1 MGNTAKQWRLG
12 LFQDS
17 DFAGNLEDSKS
28 TFGETLCVSGSH
40 TFVPVSWMCKKQTVV
55 SHSSTK
61 SENIS
66 VEIGLRLN
74 GLLGLELWDLIVSV
88 FRKRDSD
95 RMGRLVDTER
105 SHKSQGK
112 INALKNIDC
121 VPSNVQF
128 SCQEGLLCVF
138 EDNETP
144 ENFKGRIFFMTMFS
158 DCSCWSRVKKLVG
171 CSTRFSLRKE
181 IWKRTMVIH
190 WSWFRKEVVVYQRRQ
205 STRRMGSYG
214 GKNVGGINR
223 EWLFKVPFYKSIV
236 SRSTRNPGHGNCR
249 YTIQPIWKRL
259 RLSNNCF
266 CKAAQSL
273 RSSRRNA
280 RSYETFHNRS
290 GEPVVKGESMSS
302 LVRSVIQTEMLLD
315 CDDLAD
321 ITPREIIK
329 FFTGCRSSECCW
341 TWTYIIT
348 KDTADSS
355 QFHALACRQ
364 TLSRDE
370 KSPQSKGW
378 IHENK
383 IGFLL
388 EVGTFLYGQK
398 GVENRSKS
406 LSRDNI
412 DSWVRISHGSN

>member
-1 MGNTAKQWRLG
+1 
-12 LFQDS
+12 
-17 DFAGNLEDSKS
+17 
-28 TFGETLCVSGSH
+28 
-40 TFVPVSWMCKKQTVV
+40 MCKKQTVV

-66 VEIGLRLN
+66 VDIGLRLN

-95 RMGRLVDTER
+95 RTGRLVDTER

-128 SCQEGLLCVF
+128 SCQEALSYVF

-158 DCSCWSRVKKLVG
+158 DCSFWSRVKKLVG

-223 EWLFKVPFYKSIV
+223 EWLFNFPCNKSIV
-236 SRSTRNPGHGNCR
+236 SRVDPKAKGMESCR

-259 RLSNNCF
+259 RLESNNCF

-280 RSYETFHNRS
+280 RRLRKPFATDRE
-290 GEPVVKGESMSS
+290 EPVVKGESMSS
-302 LVRSVIQTEMLLD
+302 LVRSVIKIELLLD
-315 CDDLAD
+315 CDDQANNTTRQINFLPVAGVLNVV
-321 ITPREIIK
+321 EIGH
-329 FFTGCRSSECCW
+329 TS
-341 TWTYIIT
+341 
-348 KDTADSS
+348 
-355 QFHALACRQ
+355 
-364 TLSRDE
+364 
-370 KSPQSKGW
+370 
-378 IHENK
+378 
-383 IGFLL
+383 
-388 EVGTFLYGQK
+388 
-398 GVENRSKS
+398 
-406 LSRDNI
+406 
-412 DSWVRISHGSN
+412 